1 MKTTRTIRLFFA
13 AAALL
18 AAACGY
24 KESFPYSGDDRIN
37 FTSDSL
43 YFSFGAEPFSVT
55 DTTLIVGVEIV
66 GSPREYDREYR
77 IMLDA
82 EHTTARQGD
91 HYDALRELYTLPANA
106 SSAGVPVH
114 VHRLNLDDE
123 TVYAVRLQLAETGD
137 FRLGVAENRAVKVCF
152 TNRLDCPGWWNELSK
167 WLGEYNVRKY
177 QKFIELYG
185 RPITDK
191 DIAENRYGILRVF
204 RQVKAYFD
212 ENPEY
217 GVLFPDVAWPV

>member
-1 MKTTRTIRLFFA
+1 MRRIAGWPARRVRLGASGQMTVEA
-13 AAALL
+13 AMSIPLL
-18 AAACGY
+18 LISAYVVVNLMLFVEACC
-24 KESFPYSGDDRIN
+24 EFDRI
-37 FTSDSL
+37 
-43 YFSFGAEPFSVT
+43 A
-55 DTTLIVGVEIV
+55 
-66 GSPREYDREYR
+66 
-77 IMLDA
+77 LDA

>member
-1 MKTTRTIRLFFA
+1 M
-13 AAALL
+13 
-18 AAACGY
+18 
-24 KESFPYSGDDRIN
+24 
-37 FTSDSL
+37 
-43 YFSFGAEPFSVT
+43 T

-77 IMLDA
+77 IALDA
-82 EHTTARQGD
+82 EHKTARQGD

-191 DIAENRYGILRVF
+191 DITENRYGILRVF
-204 RQVKAYFD
+204 RQVKTYLD

>member
-1 MKTTRTIRLFFA
+1 MRIPGHIQPPL
-13 AAALL
+13 AAL
-18 AAACGY
+18 
-24 KESFPYSGDDRIN
+24 
-37 FTSDSL
+37 
-43 YFSFGAEPFSVT
+43 
-55 DTTLIVGVEIV
+55 
-66 GSPREYDREYR
+66 
-77 IMLDA
+77 
-82 EHTTARQGD
+82 
-91 HYDALRELYTLPANA
+91 
-106 SSAGVPVH
+106 AGVPSNTHGFTIFAQVEGH
-114 VHRLNLDDE
+114 FRSGDSRFHRTALTQLVHRLNLDDE

-191 DIAENRYGILRVF
+191 DITENRYGILRVF
-204 RQVKAYFD
+204 RQVKTYFD